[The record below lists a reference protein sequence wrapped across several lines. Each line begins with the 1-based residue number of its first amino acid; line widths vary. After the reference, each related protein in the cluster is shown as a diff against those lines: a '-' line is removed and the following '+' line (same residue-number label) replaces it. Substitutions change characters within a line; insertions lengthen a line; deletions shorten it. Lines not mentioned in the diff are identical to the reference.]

1 MSPFARIR
9 QALSLAQPAPRWME
23 REDFLRMSRQLREQ
37 KGRPVA
43 RSRVAARIAIRM
55 TGSAYPPSGSW
66 ADPLALPGDGG
77 QKGEQMPRWELTS
90 SRWPS

>member
-37 KGRPVA
+37 KGRPLAVRGQD
-43 RSRVAARIAIRM
+43 RSQDDWLSVPA
-55 TGSAYPPSGSW
+55 
-66 ADPLALPGDGG
+66 
-77 QKGEQMPRWELTS
+77 
-90 SRWPS
+90 

>member
-37 KGRPVA
+37 KVRAVPV
-43 RSRVAARIAIRM
+43 RSRDNSQDDWLSVPA
-55 TGSAYPPSGSW
+55 
-66 ADPLALPGDGG
+66 
-77 QKGEQMPRWELTS
+77 
-90 SRWPS
+90 